1 VAGVAAGAGTETDE
15 LGRRIETARAVLF
28 AARER
33 RVRPRIDDKVLTAW
47 NAMAITALAESG
59 RAMGSPA
66 YVDAARACAAF
77 LWEHLRDERER
88 LLRSWRAG
96 VAGRPGYV
104 DDHALLA
111 SALLTLYETTF
122 ELRWFEASRRLV
134 EDLLDRFHDEQR
146 GGFFQTAADAEPLV
160 VRPKELYDNA
170 TPSGN
175 SAAAEVLL
183 RLAALT
189 GVARYEEAALGALRL
204 VRDVM
209 GRAPTAFG
217 HALSALDR
225 TLGPG
230 REVAIVG
237 DPDDAATRALI
248 REVTT
253 ARHLPNVSIA
263 VSRPDDPAARELVPL
278 LRGRTLVDGRPAA
291 YVCERF
297 ACRLP
302 VTDPAALAAELT
314 DEPLGASR

>member
-1 VAGVAAGAGTETDE
+1 LDEPRFVEAA
-15 LGRRIETARAVLF
+15 V
-28 AARER
+28 
-33 RVRPRIDDKVLTAW
+33 
-47 NAMAITALAESG
+47 
-59 RAMGSPA
+59 
-66 YVDAARACAAF
+66 ACAAF
-77 LWEHLRDERER
+77 VWEHLRDGDGR

-96 VAGRPGYV
+96 AAGRPAFA

-111 SALLTLYETTF
+111 SGLLSLYETTF
-122 ELRWFEASRRLV
+122 EPRWFEAARSLADELLSR
-134 EDLLDRFHDEQR
+134 FADEER
-146 GGFFQTAADAEPLV
+146 GGFFQTAIDAEALI

-183 RLAALT
+183 RLAGLT
-189 GVARYEEAALGALRL
+189 GDGRYDAAAEGALRL

-225 TLGPG
+225 SLGPG

-237 DPDDAATRALI
+237 DPDAPATRALV
-248 REVTT
+248 EQVTG
-253 ARHLPNVSIA
+253 RFRPNVSLA
-263 VSRPDDPAARELVPL
+263 VTRPDDPAATELVPL
-278 LRGRTLVDGRPAA
+278 LRERTLVDGRPAA

-302 VTDPAALAAELT
+302 VTDPADLAAALA
-314 DEPLGASR
+314 G

>member
-1 VAGVAAGAGTETDE
+1 
-15 LGRRIETARAVLF
+15 
-28 AARER
+28 
-33 RVRPRIDDKVLTAW
+33 
-47 NAMAITALAESG
+47 M
-59 RAMGSPA
+59 
-66 YVDAARACAAF
+66 
-77 LWEHLRDERER
+77 WEHLRDGDGR

-96 VAGRPGYV
+96 IAGRPAFA

-122 ELRWFEASRRLV
+122 ELRWFEAARSLADELLSRFADG
-134 EDLLDRFHDEQR
+134 ER
-146 GGFFQTAADAEPLV
+146 GGFFQTAVDAEALV

-183 RLAALT
+183 RLAGLT
-189 GVARYEEAALGALRL
+189 GDARYEGAAEGALRL
-204 VRDVM
+204 VRDPM

-225 TLGPG
+225 FVGPG

-237 DPDDAATRALI
+237 DPGTPATRALI
-248 REVTT
+248 DEVTG
-253 ARHLPNVSIA
+253 RFLPNVSLTVA
-263 VSRPDDPAARELVPL
+263 RPDDAAATELVPL
-278 LRGRTLVDGRPAA
+278 LRDRTLVDGRPAA

-302 VTDPAALAAELT
+302 VTEPEALAAALI
-314 DEPLGASR
+314 G